1 MAALRSVR
9 ADEAETLDLQRELEF
24 ARETD
29 RLMAQ
34 ARQLLAEGRKPQ
46 SGKPSAVALLQDVL
60 QRDPQHAE
68 AADALARIESALVAR
83 ATAAA
88 EAGEYARSERLL
100 AEAGRVRPGSDDVQN
115 ASTRIVELRQDRAG
129 QLAQQVTAAINSE
142 DLDRAR
148 GLLAELEQVT
158 VQAQDVEALRS
169 RIEHASVYGL
179 FTPGQRFSDP
189 IDIGGSGPE
198 LVVIPI
204 GAFEMGSARSE
215 PGRRKNEGPRHR
227 VMVERG
233 FAIARS
239 EITVA
244 QFDMFVQATGYVAT
258 SKQRR
263 RSTIY
268 DERSGS
274 MIERPGVDW
283 QNDHGGE
290 SAAGNL
296 PVMHISWTDASAYAD
311 WLSRVSAHT
320 YRLPS
325 EAEFEYVLRAGGES
339 RFPWG
344 DDRPPRVLENVT
356 GDGDRSATKR
366 SWNNSF
372 ASYSDGYWGAAPV
385 RSFEA
390 NAFGVHD
397 INGNVSEWVADCW
410 HDGYSRAP
418 NDASAWINR
427 GCTERV
433 IRGGSWAS
441 APDQVRSAFRIGAEP
456 ETTSAR
462 VGFRVV
468 REL

>member
-1 MAALRSVR
+1 
-9 ADEAETLDLQRELEF
+9 
-24 ARETD
+24 
-29 RLMAQ
+29 
-34 ARQLLAEGRKPQ
+34 
-46 SGKPSAVALLQDVL
+46 
-60 QRDPQHAE
+60 
-68 AADALARIESALVAR
+68 
-83 ATAAA
+83 
-88 EAGEYARSERLL
+88 
-100 AEAGRVRPGSDDVQN
+100 
-115 ASTRIVELRQDRAG
+115 
-129 QLAQQVTAAINSE
+129 
-142 DLDRAR
+142 
-148 GLLAELEQVT
+148 
-158 VQAQDVEALRS
+158 
-169 RIEHASVYGL
+169 
-179 FTPGQRFSDP
+179 
-189 IDIGGSGPE
+189 
-198 LVVIPI
+198 
-204 GAFEMGSARSE
+204 
-215 PGRRKNEGPRHR
+215 
-227 VMVERG
+227 
-233 FAIARS
+233 
-239 EITVA
+239 
-244 QFDMFVQATGYVAT
+244 
-258 SKQRR
+258 
-263 RSTIY
+263 
-268 DERSGS
+268 
-274 MIERPGVDW
+274 
-283 QNDHGGE
+283 
-290 SAAGNL
+290 
-296 PVMHISWTDASAYAD
+296 
-311 WLSRVSAHT
+311 VSAHT